1 MRPTLHE
8 ACPVGDDGPTP
19 DASSCPLP
27 APPSTLTSATSARGT
42 SRSGGGVGGGTE
54 ALQRGVGAMRPP
66 SRTPVG
72 RQTPRRLSTIQPAT
86 HGGVTGP
93 PGGAGDAG

>member
-27 APPSTLTSATSARGT
+27 APPSTLTSATLACGT
-42 SRSGGGVGGGTE
+42 SRSGGGVGGSTE

-66 SRTPVG
+66 NRTPVE
-72 RQTPRRLSTIQPAT
+72 RQTPRRLSTIQPDA
-86 HGGVTGP
+86 HG
-93 PGGAGDAG
+93 A